1 MSGRPKQEIRRVFYR
16 NRAVVLEERYR
27 AGIPH
32 GLRRMWHRNGQL
44 AEEQT
49 YRHGILHGICRQWN
63 EDGKLLGS
71 YRMENGTGL
80 QRSWHSNG
88 RLNQEFSTVDGQFCG
103 RSRMWLRD
111 GTLISD
117 HVLLFDQNVTPEQY
131 RRAAAK
137 DPRLPKLRGRIG
149 KPPPNNRAMEKHMQH
164 LFVTSLLARRN
175 RSEARAWLQADG
187 KTARSLG
194 RFKRASK
201 ASQFIGALYQA
212 GAVKVILPDIYRNKR
227 GDQFAD
233 NMLVQLPN
241 ETRKRRAIRTVCTQL
256 RKGDLGAVM
265 PDKDL
270 GESHLYISMD

>member
-1 MSGRPKQEIRRVFYR
+1 
-16 NRAVVLEERYR
+16 VLEERYR

-80 QRSWHSNG
+80 QRSWHGNG

-117 HVLLFDQNVTPEQY
+117 HILLFDQNVTPERY
-131 RRAAAK
+131 RQATAK
-137 DPRLPKLRGRIG
+137 DPRLPKLRSRIG
-149 KPPPNNRAMEKHMQH
+149 KPPPNNQAMEKHMQH
-164 LFVTSLLARRN
+164 LFVTSLLARQN
-175 RSEARAWLQADG
+175 RSEAQAWLQADG

-194 RFKRASK
+194 RFKHAAK
-201 ASQFIGALYQA
+201 ALKFVGELYQA
-212 GAVKVILPDIYRNKR
+212 GAVKVILPDIYQNKR

-233 NMLVQLPN
+233 NMLVQLPKAAKQ
-241 ETRKRRAIRTVCTQL
+241 RKAIRTVCTQL

-265 PDKDL
+265 PDRDL
-270 GESHLYISMD
+270 GETHLYISMD